1 MVCPTIGD
9 FTLIVL
15 LCEDVL
21 SYLILNDL
29 QQSNNFMTKFGQ
41 NSPFSSEI
49 RHIIQ
54 VYCYPYFSTPMC
66 RADIA
71 DHIDMHMTYVNHKFM
86 PQIIDTLLMHSPECI
101 IGRMAQLPYR
111 VVHEI

>member
-1 MVCPTIGD
+1 MPT
-9 FTLIVL
+9 
-15 LCEDVL
+15 
-21 SYLILNDL
+21 YLGSLEGWTPA
-29 QQSNNFMTKFGQ
+29 MTIEG
-41 NSPFSSEI
+41 SDI

-111 VVHEI
+111 SCT

>member
-1 MVCPTIGD
+1 MTR
-9 FTLIVL
+9 T
-15 LCEDVL
+15 DVYT
-21 SYLILNDL
+21 SD
-29 QQSNNFMTKFGQ
+29 
-41 NSPFSSEI
+41 I

>member
-1 MVCPTIGD
+1 MMTDPLPVTGKLPIKTLVARQLPTHTHTHTHTHTCSD
-9 FTLIVL
+9 
-15 LCEDVL
+15 
-21 SYLILNDL
+21 
-29 QQSNNFMTKFGQ
+29 
-41 NSPFSSEI
+41 I